1 MKTKTISYLIAFVF
15 IFNAFFFLSLNQSDN
30 SESCIENLYLEQ
42 NQIEVLEQNNKKL
55 IKNQKIIYLELD
67 LIPEINGIICLGQEI
82 DLTNLHSNVI
92 ATSNKIFKIY
102 LFFTLIFI
110 TWLFVQYKRNS
121 ILTYILLILVNQV
134 LIYLIFFSRIKYDY
148 FIFSALIAILLYYF
162 LLYKKLATKEKIS
175 LLDYFIFLNVLTLF
189 FDYNFFTQ
197 ISIILILVYI
207 RKFQNFNLDQNQFS
221 ILKYSVLIY
230 FFLRLITGLERQSG
244 NLWQSLSNGMYR
256 GSSIFPDM
264 IYVFRIFN
272 CKNNPCGNDYNV
284 YGPVLEYIK
293 FYNNPILSTQ
303 IVSVLAITYLIYFI
317 NSTFNS
323 NKKASLFFFY
333 LFLSSPITFAIE
345 RMNIDV
351 IIFIIFY
358 LSVKYL
364 IPKYKFLSMLII
376 SLLIQI
382 KMYPIFLLIGLLVG
396 SFISKNKRELTIYFL
411 TFFLNTI
418 FLVWYILNVRV
429 DENIPNPYGISWTY
443 GIPSHFMNYLEIT
456 NNSFLVG
463 ILFILSLIVGIIYFS
478 PQKINDFST
487 ETIFNDH
494 IVSSFLITFLL
505 TSFYFNF
512 DYRLILFIFVVP
524 KLLQNIQISRFHN
537 TILVFL
543 VTSVS
548 PFYYQIT
555 EININ
560 IAKSLFP
567 LFFIVVNHVSFYIL
581 FLMTFFLYY
590 KKTFNQYD

>member
-1 MKTKTISYLIAFVF
+1 
-15 IFNAFFFLSLNQSDN
+15 
-30 SESCIENLYLEQ
+30 
-42 NQIEVLEQNNKKL
+42 
-55 IKNQKIIYLELD
+55 
-67 LIPEINGIICLGQEI
+67 
-82 DLTNLHSNVI
+82 
-92 ATSNKIFKIY
+92 
-102 LFFTLIFI
+102 
-110 TWLFVQYKRNS
+110 
-121 ILTYILLILVNQV
+121 
-134 LIYLIFFSRIKYDY
+134 
-148 FIFSALIAILLYYF
+148 
-162 LLYKKLATKEKIS
+162 
-175 LLDYFIFLNVLTLF
+175 
-189 FDYNFFTQ
+189 
-197 ISIILILVYI
+197 
-207 RKFQNFNLDQNQFS
+207 
-221 ILKYSVLIY
+221 
-230 FFLRLITGLERQSG
+230 
-244 NLWQSLSNGMYR
+244 
-256 GSSIFPDM
+256 M

-555 EININ
+555 EINMN

>member
-42 NQIEVLEQNNKKL
+42 SQIEVLEQNNKKL

-110 TWLFVQYKRNS
+110 TWLFVQYKGNS
-121 ILTYILLILVNQV
+121 ILTYILLILINQV

-272 CKNNPCGNDYNV
+272 CKNNPCGNDSNV

-303 IVSVLAITYLIYFI
+303 IISVLAITYLIYFI

-443 GIPSHFMNYLEIT
+443 GIPSHFMNYLEII

-487 ETIFNDH
+487 ETIFNDN

-555 EININ
+555 EINMN

>member
-110 TWLFVQYKRNS
+110 TWLFVQYKGNS
-121 ILTYILLILVNQV
+121 ILTYILLILINQV

-272 CKNNPCGNDYNV
+272 CKNNPCGNDSNV

-303 IVSVLAITYLIYFI
+303 IISVLAITYLIYFI

-443 GIPSHFMNYLEIT
+443 GIPSHFMNYLEII

-487 ETIFNDH
+487 ETIFNDN

-555 EININ
+555 EINMN

>member
-42 NQIEVLEQNNKKL
+42 SQIEVLEQNNKKL

-110 TWLFVQYKRNS
+110 TWLFVQYKGNS
-121 ILTYILLILVNQV
+121 ILTYILLILINQV

-272 CKNNPCGNDYNV
+272 CKNNPCGNDSNV

-303 IVSVLAITYLIYFI
+303 IISVLAITYLIYFI

-443 GIPSHFMNYLEIT
+443 GIPSHFMNYLEII

-478 PQKINDFST
+478 PQIINDFST
-487 ETIFNDH
+487 ETIFNDN

-555 EININ
+555 EINMN